1 MEGSRQDQQLREEE
15 MQRRMGKRPGRIT
28 KKIGKPYPD
37 VFYGIKVTTEI
48 VCVKKRA
55 KK

>member
-15 MQRRMGKRPGRIT
+15 AHSRTGKKPGRIT

-37 VFYGIKVTTEI
+37 VFHGTKVTTK
-48 VCVKKRA
+48 VVAPKKEE
-55 KK
+55 